1 MYEFWYDYVKLKYD
15 EKAKLY
21 YMDTARF
28 ILQIETGEIYKGTAE
43 DVETKTMSHQR
54 KTEIQKL

>member
-43 DVETKTMSHQR
+43 DVETKTMCHQR